1 MLAEDGPAQLSWVR
15 RRQQAVLAALDI
27 GRHGQAMSFALRALE
42 LAGELGDP
50 AAQAGAHVSVALIYS
65 DNYDVASADHHFAHA
80 RQLAE
85 TQGNPAILARVITN
99 LGHHLLHG
107 RNHLAAYQELAAQ
120 AGLFFS
126 LDDPPLESV
135 YHVNIITAC
144 VQLQRHLAEQPE
156 HAAQSASAGMSSLEG
171 AGSLAGQGS
180 LQGQGRWMAQIDRS
194 AARLQQLY
202 APSLPVSI
210 RLDVLDCQTQV
221 ALLTQQPQQALAS
234 VLQRIELAR
243 QADSRALLGGAY
255 RQLGQVWAA
264 QWNWPAA
271 TEAYSEALRIC
282 DDGQQSVSVMELRE
296 DLAAAYASSGD
307 FRSAYLV
314 QRGSGQSGLLMEQ
327 VLRQRAQIG
336 AVERQAL
343 EAEIRAS
350 VYREASERDFL
361 TGVANRAQAVRI
373 LDGLQDGLDTGE
385 LAQVA
390 LAIFDLDH
398 FKSVNDRYGHEVGD
412 QVLVAV
418 AQQVQA
424 DTREQDWLSRHG
436 GEEFLLILQG
446 SPLGEAAEICERLR
460 QSIQELRFADWPGLR
475 VTASFGI
482 STLTMGVEVQTA
494 LRGADA
500 QLYRAK
506 HAGRNRVSVG
516 DSSDRFRTGPAG
528 QLEQSDERADRAGP
542 TGTFRTTHPPRLG
555 SQEGVA
561 SAVHSPE
568 TELR

>member
-1 MLAEDGPAQLSWVR
+1 MEDSTAGPNSLVQHLLDLELEMLAEDGPAQLSWVR
-15 RRQQAVLAALDI
+15 RRQFAVLAALDI

-65 DNYDVASADHHFAHA
+65 DNYDVASADHHFALA
-80 RQLAE
+80 RQLASG
-85 TQGNPAILARVITN
+85 QGDAAVLGRVITN
-99 LGHHLLHG
+99 LAHHLLHG
-107 RNHLAAYQELAAQ
+107 RNYLAAYQELAAQ
-120 AGLFFS
+120 ADLFFS

-135 YHVNIITAC
+135 YHVNMVIAC
-144 VQLQRHLAEQPE
+144 VHLQRQLTEQSESP
-156 HAAQSASAGMSSLEG
+156 AQSGLPEMSSLAG
-171 AGSLAGQGS
+171 PGSLPGKS
-180 LQGQGRWMAQIDRS
+180 RWMAQISRS
-194 AARLQQLY
+194 AERLQQLY
-202 APSLPVSI
+202 APSLLVSI

-221 ALLTQQPQQALAS
+221 ALLTLQPQRALAT

-243 QADSRALLGGAY
+243 QADSRALLGSAH

-271 TEAYSEALRIC
+271 IEAYSEALRIC

-314 QRGSGQSGLLMEQ
+314 QRGSGGSGLLMEQ

-373 LDGLQDGLDTGE
+373 LDGLQCGVNSGE

-424 DTREQDWLSRHG
+424 ETREQDWLSRHG

-446 SPLGEAAEICERLR
+446 IPPDEAAEICERLR
-460 QSIQELRFADWPGLR
+460 QSIEELRFSDWPRLR

-482 STLTMGVEVQTA
+482 SALKAGMEVQTA

-506 HAGRNRVSVG
+506 HAGRNRVSFSG
-516 DSSDRFRTGPAG
+516 APDQPSTAPGE
-528 QLEQSDERADRAGP
+528 QLEQ
-542 TGTFRTTHPPRLG
+542 
-555 SQEGVA
+555 V
-561 SAVHSPE
+561 
-568 TELR
+568 

>member
-1 MLAEDGPAQLSWVR
+1 VEDSTAGPNSLVQHLLDLELEMLAEDGPAQLSWVR
-15 RRQQAVLAALDI
+15 RRQHAVLAALDI

-65 DNYDVASADHHFAHA
+65 DNYDVASADHHFTLV
-80 RQLAE
+80 RQLAGG
-85 TQGNPAILARVITN
+85 QGDAAVLGRVITN
-99 LGHHLLHG
+99 LAHHLLHG
-107 RNHLAAYQELAAQ
+107 RSYLAAYQELEAQ
-120 AGLFFS
+120 ADLFFS

-135 YHVNIITAC
+135 YHVNMVIAC
-144 VQLQRHLAEQPE
+144 VHLQRQMSEQPE
-156 HAAQSASAGMSSLEG
+156 PPTQTGLPG
-171 AGSLAGQGS
+171 PGSPSGPGGGS
-180 LQGQGRWMAQIDRS
+180 GKSRWMAQIGRS
-194 AARLQQLY
+194 AERLQQLY
-202 APSLPVSI
+202 APSLPVSV

-221 ALLTQQPQQALAS
+221 ALLTLQPQRALAS

-243 QADSRALLGGAY
+243 QADSRALLGGAH

-264 QWNWPAA
+264 QWNWAAA

-307 FRSAYLV
+307 LRSAYLV
-314 QRGSGQSGLLMEQ
+314 QRGSGGSGLLMEQ

-361 TGVANRAQAVRI
+361 TGVANRAQAMRI
-373 LDGLQDGLDTGE
+373 LDGLQCGANSGE

-446 SPLGEAAEICERLR
+446 SPPDEAAEICERLR
-460 QSIQELRFADWPGLR
+460 HSIESLRFSDWPRLR
-475 VTASFGI
+475 VTASFGV
-482 STLTMGVEVQTA
+482 SALKTGVEVQTA
-494 LRGADA
+494 LRDADA

-506 HAGRNRVSVG
+506 HAGRNRVSFSG
-516 DSSDRFRTGPAG
+516 APDQPSTAPGG
-528 QLEQSDERADRAGP
+528 QLEQ
-542 TGTFRTTHPPRLG
+542 
-555 SQEGVA
+555 V
-561 SAVHSPE
+561 
-568 TELR
+568 